1 MITALVMP
9 IPLYGCL
16 YHYMDAYTT
25 IWMPIPLYGCL
36 YHYVY
41 IYAFTLLMSYPSI
54 LLALFWKP
62 GDFPFDSLI
71 ISGQPFKPYHIWLV
85 VSNIFYFPE

>member
-1 MITALVMP
+1 
-9 IPLYGCL
+9 
-16 YHYMDAYTT
+16 MDAYTT
-25 IWMPIPLYGCL
+25 IWMPIPLCI
-36 YHYVY
+36 Y